1 MTRKLIWFLMA
12 LCMTMM
18 TSCKKDYNALFC
30 EHMAE
35 LNKEGKYIFCQK
47 NDSAD
52 HYIVYM
58 DGYKIM
64 VDTLGDSPKEYPLGK
79 LKIHEYK
86 AALNEGSKFCMKSID
101 GPYYTF
107 KADTAKKQMIVSV
120 DGVEG
125 RCGTTKF
132 SDFNIHRDY
141 LSFNTFEEDCKNIY
155 LFLND
160 KLDVY
165 VFDPLDIEEKEDG
178 IHLSFVRS
186 GTEFWSAVPASTPE
200 ELYTENWKYNA
211 KLDFHGNIISKSDH
225 VTVYGTDIPTSAF
238 GTSEINR
245 YYSQI
250 TDEMNPYYYWNC
262 QNCYKVVKS
271 ESKPES
277 GFCESNFF
285 TGSTSTWTVHRWVR
299 LCKAGSL
306 HTYQCQNCGIQLQTN
321 DVPKMGACRYG
332 ANHVWNQLQ

>member
-1 MTRKLIWFLMA
+1 MTRKLILFIMA

-18 TSCKKDYNALFC
+18 TSCKKDYNALFG

-35 LNKEGKYIFCQK
+35 LNKEGKFILCQK
-47 NDSAD
+47 NDSAE

-58 DGYKIM
+58 DVDKIM

-79 LKIHEYK
+79 LNVHEYK
-86 AALNEGSKFCMKSID
+86 ATIQEGKFCLKSFEAPSFTIKID
-101 GPYYTF
+101 TL
-107 KADTAKKQMIVSV
+107 KKEMTVSV
-120 DGVEG
+120 EG
-125 RCGTTKF
+125 QEGWFVTTKF
-132 SDFNIHRDY
+132 SDIKANRDY
-141 LSFNTFEEDCKNIY
+141 LTFGFDAFNEDTRSVY
-155 LFLND
+155 LFLNE

-165 VFDPLDIEEKEDG
+165 VFEPYDGIEEKEKG
-178 IHLSFVRS
+178 INLSIFRP
-186 GTEFWSAVPASTPE
+186 GTEFWNTIPAGTPE
-200 ELYTENWKYNA
+200 ELYTENWKYDA

-245 YYSQI
+245 YYSKI

-277 GFCESNFF
+277 GFCESNFIS
-285 TGSTSTWTVHRWVR
+285 GHWTVHSWVR

>member
-1 MTRKLIWFLMA
+1 MTRKLILFLMA

-30 EHMAE
+30 ERMAE
-35 LNKEGKYIFCQK
+35 LNKEGKYILCQK

-58 DGYKIM
+58 DVDKIM

-79 LKIHEYK
+79 LNVHEYK
-86 AALNEGSKFCMKSID
+86 TTIQEEKFCLKSFEAPDFTIKID
-101 GPYYTF
+101 TL
-107 KADTAKKQMIVSV
+107 KKEMTVSV
-120 DGVEG
+120 EG
-125 RCGTTKF
+125 QEGWFGTTKF
-132 SDFNIHRDY
+132 SDIKANRNYLTFGFDAFN
-141 LSFNTFEEDCKNIY
+141 EDTRSVY
-155 LFLND
+155 LFLNE

-165 VFDPLDIEEKEDG
+165 VFEPYDEIEEKEKG
-178 IHLSFVRS
+178 INLSIFRP
-186 GTEFWSAVPASTPE
+186 GTEFWNTIPTGTPE
-200 ELYTENWKYNA
+200 ELYTENWKYDA

-245 YYSQI
+245 YYSNI
-250 TDEMNPYYYWNC
+250 TDEMSPYYYWNC
-262 QNCYKVVKS
+262 QSCYKVVKS

-277 GFCESNFF
+277 GFCESNFCA
-285 TGSTSTWTVHRWVR
+285 GNWTVHSWVR
-299 LCKAGSL
+299 LCKVGSL

>member
-1 MTRKLIWFLMA
+1 MTRKLILFIMA

-18 TSCKKDYNALFC
+18 SSCKKDYNALFC

-35 LNKEGKYIFCQK
+35 LNKEGKFILCQK

-58 DGYKIM
+58 DVDKIM

-79 LKIHEYK
+79 LNVHEYK
-86 AALNEGSKFCMKSID
+86 ATIQEGKFCLKSFEAPYFTIKID
-101 GPYYTF
+101 TL
-107 KADTAKKQMIVSV
+107 KKEMTVSV
-120 DGVEG
+120 EG
-125 RCGTTKF
+125 QEGWFGTTKF
-132 SDFNIHRDY
+132 SDIKANRNYLTFGFDAFN
-141 LSFNTFEEDCKNIY
+141 EDTRSVY
-155 LFLND
+155 LFLNE

-165 VFDPLDIEEKEDG
+165 VFEPYDGIEEKENG
-178 IHLSFVRS
+178 INLSIFRP
-186 GTEFWSAVPASTPE
+186 GTEFWNTIPTGTPE
-200 ELYTENWKYNA
+200 ELYTENWKYDA

-245 YYSQI
+245 YYSNI

-277 GFCESNFF
+277 GFCESNFCA
-285 TGSTSTWTVHRWVR
+285 GNWTVHSWVR
-299 LCKAGSL
+299 LCKVGSL